1 MGLAYVRV
9 GVLFFSQSKSTTSK
23 QRFLREDSFTRRRA
37 CTFGIHH
44 YILNQR
50 TTFGLRVIN
59 MVDFGLKLEDNK
71 VSEWTDNYIDYE
83 ALKKILKAASA
94 EIKRRDDLM
103 RRKPQ
108 VAEAVLAQYR
118 EGNPTPH
125 PSQTDLQKIASG
137 EGGDQV
143 SAESKPLLQQ
153 TNEKYGS
160 KDSVAAAAVSEAR
173 SDSVLSNTIRRTMS
187 GYFMEGN
194 YEHRI
199 RESLKEID
207 KLEGKFDECVHGEV
221 RS

>member
-1 MGLAYVRV
+1 
-9 GVLFFSQSKSTTSK
+9 
-23 QRFLREDSFTRRRA
+23 
-37 CTFGIHH
+37 
-44 YILNQR
+44 
-50 TTFGLRVIN
+50 

-103 RRKPQ
+103 RRKPR

-118 EGNPTPH
+118 EGKPTPH
-125 PSQTDLQKIASG
+125 PSQTDLQNIATG

-160 KDSVAAAAVSEAR
+160 KDSVAALSEAR

-187 GYFMEGN
+187 GIFMEGN

-199 RESLKEID
+199 RVSLKEID

-221 RS
+221 RLWHGITVC